1 MARPSLSLKYL
12 FDDDDKDVNDYDSLA
27 SLATLYLDPSQ
38 ALNIPLMM
46 RIAAR
51 PTLKLKI
58 VWDNYEDHDECDHI
72 DPFGV
77 LKCFE
82 CSQNIFDSFPKAI

>member
-58 VWDNYEDHDECDHI
+58 VWETKLY
-72 DPFGV
+72 FF
-77 LKCFE
+77 K
-82 CSQNIFDSFPKAI
+82 NIYNFLVSLY

>member
-1 MARPSLSLKYL
+1 MKYL

-46 RIAAR
+46 MIAAR

-82 CSQNIFDSFPKAI
+82 YSQTFSTVFPKQYK

>member
-46 RIAAR
+46 MIA
-51 PTLKLKI
+51 LNSLG
-58 VWDNYEDHDECDHI
+58 DYDDHDECDHI

-77 LKCFE
+77 LK
-82 CSQNIFDSFPKAI
+82 